1 MSAPGLSWDTM
12 LKMTKIKLEL
22 IPNRDILIF
31 FEKPTR
37 AGISNKYNKA
47 NNKYL
52 NSYEPKYIL
61 RPE

>member
-1 MSAPGLSWDTM
+1 M